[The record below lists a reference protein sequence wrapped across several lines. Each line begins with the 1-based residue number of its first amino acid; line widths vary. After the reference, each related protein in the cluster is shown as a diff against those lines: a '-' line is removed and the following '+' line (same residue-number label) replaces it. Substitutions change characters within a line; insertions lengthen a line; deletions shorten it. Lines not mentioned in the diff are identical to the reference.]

1 MSDIIDRALNA
12 LVTAGLVLWRF
23 LISFRYNWGIAI
35 LSIALAASLWVF
47 VTDQDDPEVESTVP
61 GSIPVECVNIPFGKA
76 AAPPCVDTKSVTVR
90 VSGPESVVNDL
101 TAEDFRATADLADA
115 TADSVSIPV
124 RIEST
129 EPRVDVLAVLPSQV
143 TVQLEDVTFRTV
155 PIRTKLVGT
164 PPRGFEASQIT
175 ASPEAAIITG
185 PESLVNLVEAVEAD
199 LNLTGERISFDQTL
213 LVQARD
219 DQGGNVLGIN
229 IEPGSAVIS
238 VEIEQLEF
246 SSAFVVQP
254 EITGIPAT
262 GFSVSAIEI
271 EPPLVIVS
279 GPAAVIQTIDPI
291 VGITTAPVSIDGAN
305 TDVVRPVAVQLPE
318 GTTVDQQQVT
328 VRVVITTT
336 AAALTFDV
344 LLDLTNAE
352 PGLLP
357 VADQAL
363 IRVTLTGPLS
373 LLAGVSG
380 TNIVAMVDLA
390 GLNAGEHTLEV
401 DVTAPSGLTAI
412 LVSPSEVIV
421 NLTAQ

>member
-1 MSDIIDRALNA
+1 MSELVDRVLNA
-12 LVTAGLVLWRF
+12 LVTTGLVLWRF
-23 LISFRYNWGIAI
+23 VISFRTNWGIAI
-35 LSIALAASLWVF
+35 LSIALAVSLWVF
-47 VTDQDDPEVESTVP
+47 VTDQDDPEVTGTVP
-61 GSIPVECVNIPFGKA
+61 GSIPVECVNIPLGKA
-76 AAPPCVDTKSVTVR
+76 DAPPCIETKSVTVR
-90 VSGPESVVNDL
+90 VSGPESIVNDL
-101 TAEDFRATADLADA
+101 TAEDFRATADLSDA
-115 TADSVSIPV
+115 TTDNVSVPV

-129 EPRVDVLAVLPSQV
+129 EPRVDVLEVSPSQV
-143 TVQLEDVTFRTV
+143 TVRLEDVTFRTV
-155 PIRTKLVGT
+155 PVRTNLVGT
-164 PPRGFEASQIT
+164 PPRGFEVKQIT

-199 LNLTGERISFDQTL
+199 LDLTGERISFDQTL
-213 LVQARD
+213 LLQGRD

-246 SSAFVVQP
+246 TSAFVVQP

-271 EPPLVIVS
+271 EPPLVNVS

-291 VGITTAPVSIDGAN
+291 LGIATAPVSIDGAN
-305 TDVVRPVAVQLPE
+305 VDVVRTVTVQLPE
-318 GTTVDQQQVT
+318 GTTVDQRQVT

-336 AAALTFDV
+336 AAALTFE
-344 LLDLTNAE
+344 LPLDLINVE

-357 VADQAL
+357 EVDQGL

-373 LLAGVSG
+373 LLAGVSAA
-380 TNIVAMVDLA
+380 NIIAMADLD
-390 GLNAGEHTLEV
+390 GLNAGEHTVEV
-401 DVTAPSGLTAI
+401 EVMAPSGLTAI

>member
-1 MSDIIDRALNA
+1 MVGRVLNA

-23 LISFRYNWGIAI
+23 VVSFRYNWGIAI

-47 VTDQDDPEVESTVP
+47 VTDQDDPEVTGTVP
-61 GSIPVECVNIPFGKA
+61 GSIPVECVNIPLGKA
-76 AAPPCVDTKSVTVR
+76 AAPPCIETKSVTVR
-90 VSGPESVVNDL
+90 VRGPESVVNDL

-115 TADSVSIPV
+115 TADNVSVPV

-129 EPRVDVLAVLPSQV
+129 EPRVDVLEVSPSQI
-143 TVQLEDVTFRTV
+143 TVRLEDVTFRTV
-155 PIRTKLVGT
+155 PVRTKLVGT
-164 PPRGFEASQIT
+164 PPRGFETSQIT

-213 LVQARD
+213 LLQARD
-219 DQGGNVLGIN
+219 DQGGNVQGIN

-246 SSAFVVQP
+246 SAAFVVQP

-271 EPPLVIVS
+271 EPPLVNVS

-291 VGITTAPVSIDGAN
+291 VGIATAPVSIDGASA
-305 TDVVRPVAVQLPE
+305 DVVRTVAVQLPE
-318 GTTVDQQQVT
+318 GATVDQQQVT

-336 AAALTFDV
+336 SAALTFEV
-344 LLDLTNAE
+344 RLDLINAE

-357 VADQAL
+357 EVDQAL

-373 LLAGVSG
+373 LLAGVSAS
-380 TNIVAMVDLA
+380 NIVAVVDLA
-390 GLNAGEHTLEV
+390 GLSAGEYTLAI
-401 DVTAPSGLTAI
+401 DVAAPSGLTTI
-412 LVSPSEVIV
+412 LMSPSEVIV

>member
-1 MSDIIDRALNA
+1 A
-12 LVTAGLVLWRF
+12 
-23 LISFRYNWGIAI
+23 
-35 LSIALAASLWVF
+35 
-47 VTDQDDPEVESTVP
+47 DP
-61 GSIPVECVNIPFGKA
+61 
-76 AAPPCVDTKSVTVR
+76 PPCIDTKSVTVR
-90 VSGPESVVNDL
+90 VSGPESIVNDL
-101 TAEDFRATADLADA
+101 TAEDFRATADLSDA
-115 TADSVSIPV
+115 TTDNVSVPV

-129 EPRVDVLAVLPSQV
+129 EPRVDVLEVSPSQV
-143 TVQLEDVTFRTV
+143 TVRLEDVTFRTV
-155 PIRTKLVGT
+155 PVRTNLVGT
-164 PPRGFEASQIT
+164 PPRGFEVNQIT

-199 LNLTGERISFDQTL
+199 LDLTGVRISFDQTL
-213 LVQARD
+213 LLQGRD

-246 SSAFVVQP
+246 TSAFVVQP

-271 EPPLVIVS
+271 EPPLVNVS

-291 VGITTAPVSIDGAN
+291 VGIATAPVSIDGAN
-305 TDVVRPVAVQLPE
+305 VDVVRTVTVQLPE
-318 GTTVDQQQVT
+318 GTTVDQRQVT

-336 AAALTFDV
+336 AAALTFE
-344 LLDLTNAE
+344 LPLDLINVE

-357 VADQAL
+357 EVDQGL

-373 LLAGVSG
+373 LLAGVSAA
-380 TNIVAMVDLA
+380 NIIAMADLD
-390 GLNAGEHTLEV
+390 GLNAGEHTVEV
-401 DVTAPSGLTAI
+401 EVMAPSGLTAI